1 MSVSKEHEYKTKT
14 SSEKKKPHK
23 TIKCCTTR
31 PKYEYPNGNKLK
43 IHFERLS
50 ESILKI

>member
-14 SSEKKKPHK
+14 SSEKNPHK

-43 IHFERLS
+43 IYFERLS